1 MLPSEERRQLKIK
14 ISITSFTGKEDE
26 FFCQLWATTSLPHQ
40 MEHFQKPFRFIRLGR
55 SPQKVLGKGR
65 AKLGEVIG

>member
-14 ISITSFTGKEDE
+14 ISITSFTGKERIFLSVVGND
-26 FFCQLWATTSLPHQ
+26 WPATPDGTFP
-40 MEHFQKPFRFIRLGR
+40 KPFRFIRLGK